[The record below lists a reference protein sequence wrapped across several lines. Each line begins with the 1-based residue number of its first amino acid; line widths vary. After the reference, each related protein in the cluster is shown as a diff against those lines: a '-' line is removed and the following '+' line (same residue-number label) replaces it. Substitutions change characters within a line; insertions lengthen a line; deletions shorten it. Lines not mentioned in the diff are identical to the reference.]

1 MTRTEILVSSL
12 KKAIARGKKA
22 SHIAQQSGV
31 NAAVIS
37 RLMSGQQQDI
47 MTEFYFSILDCL
59 DDDIR
64 KEALTKLGIKT
75 EVHPK
80 EMVKYLNG
88 REIAQLIPFKQV
100 GETDIYNSSC
110 LLWVVLTFKANSK
123 NTQIIIAGNFV
134 LFLT

>member
-59 DDDIR
+59 DEDIR

-75 EVHPK
+75 EVHPE

-88 REIAQLIPFKQV
+88 REIAQLIPFLDK
-100 GETDIYNSSC
+100 EDRADIMQALALSLRSSDQKVC
-110 LLWVVLTFKANSK
+110 V
-123 NTQIIIAGNFV
+123 
-134 LFLT
+134 

>member
-1 MTRTEILVSSL
+1 MTRTEILVGSL

-88 REIAQLIPFKQV
+88 REIAQLIPFLGKDDRA
-100 GETDIYNSSC
+100 DIMQALALSLRSSEQKVC
-110 LLWVVLTFKANSK
+110 V
-123 NTQIIIAGNFV
+123 
-134 LFLT
+134 

>member
-47 MTEFYFSILDCL
+47 MTEFYFSILECL

-64 KEALTKLGIKT
+64 TEALTKLGIKS
-75 EVHPK
+75 EVHPE

-88 REIAQLIPFKQV
+88 REIAQLIPFLGKDDRA
-100 GETDIYNSSC
+100 DIMQALALSLRSSDQKVC
-110 LLWVVLTFKANSK
+110 V
-123 NTQIIIAGNFV
+123 
-134 LFLT
+134 

>member
-88 REIAQLIPFKQV
+88 REIAQLIPFLGKDDRA
-100 GETDIYNSSC
+100 DIMQALALSLRSSEQKVC
-110 LLWVVLTFKANSK
+110 V
-123 NTQIIIAGNFV
+123 
-134 LFLT
+134 

>member
-1 MTRTEILVSSL
+1 MTRTEILVNSL
-12 KKAIARGKKA
+12 KKAIARGRKS

-59 DDDIR
+59 DEDIR
-64 KEALTKLGIKT
+64 QEALTKLGIKT
-75 EVHPK
+75 EVKPE

-88 REIAQLIPFKQV
+88 REIARLIPLLDSDDRA
-100 GETDIYNSSC
+100 DIAEAIALSMRSS
-110 LLWVVLTFKANSK
+110 NK
-123 NTQIIIAGNFV
+123 NV
-134 LFLT
+134 YV